1 MRAVRRETSMPKR
14 QEGAKTS
21 KVRQTLLSADG
32 RQVSRASRA
41 LWLLRLLVVIAI
53 CTYLPL
59 EAFNGDAVV
68 GFDEAVWQNCESF
81 GPSNA
86 TVTQTPG
93 APDLLGPGAQRLLQ
107 LLQASRL
114 CARSRIVVE
123 GGPLHPPLGDAVLT
137 GRSAV

>member
-1 MRAVRRETSMPKR
+1 MSHRKIGGASRAVRF
-14 QEGAKTS
+14 
-21 KVRQTLLSADG
+21 
-32 RQVSRASRA
+32 
-41 LWLLRLLVVIAI
+41 LRLLTLII
-53 CTYLPL
+53 LCIYLPL
-59 EAFNGDAVV
+59 EAFDGDAVV
-68 GFDEAVWQNCESF
+68 GFEEAVWQNSESC

-107 LLQASRL
+107 FLQASQL